1 MSNQPFEPNPYLPE
15 YLQNLEVERAE
26 TALALSRRTF
36 IKITGLAGGGLVLA
50 MSMGPGA
57 RKALA
62 QAKSPAAEVTLNPY
76 IQIRPDNTIVLYAKN
91 PEVGQGVKTS
101 LPMIVAEE
109 LDADWSKVEV
119 RQAVIDA
126 KLYGPQVAGGSTSTP
141 TNWDPLRK
149 AGATARMMLV
159 AAAAKT
165 WNVPAAELTTENNVV
180 RHVKS
185 NRSATYGELAEVA
198 AALPVPDAA
207 SVQLKPRSSYRL
219 LGKRIT
225 GVDNPQIVTG
235 QPLFGIDYR
244 VPGMVFATFTKAP
257 AIGAHVKSANLDEI
271 KKLRGVKDAFI
282 VGQKGDHIGFNPGA
296 PALGSGVAILAN
308 STWSAMQAKKQL
320 KVTWD
325 ETDASSDSWTDFRA
339 QAKAFAAAP
348 KAAQVLGQAGDVDG
362 AFATGKTLEA
372 MYTYHYVS
380 HADLEPQNTTAWFK
394 GDSIEIWTPSQ
405 TPQAAV
411 DAVAALLGLPK
422 DKVTLHQL
430 RGGGG
435 FGRRLAN
442 DAVCEAAAISKQA
455 GGIPVKVQWMR
466 EDDMT
471 FDYYRPGGFHSFKAS
486 VDKAGKL
493 SAWQGHFITV
503 SRDGKAPMTAAN
515 IAPTEFPAN
524 VLGNQR
530 MLQSL
535 ISSRIPT
542 GPWRAPGSNAIAFAV
557 QSFLHECAVAAKRDH
572 LEFLLEVMGEPRFT
586 VADSLRALHTGR
598 AANVIKTVAE
608 RAGWGREMPKG
619 SALGLAFHFS
629 HAGHFAEV
637 AEISVDA
644 NKKVRVHKV
653 WVVADIGP
661 IVNLSGAENQ
671 CQGSVVDAVSTA
683 MGLKITFEKGRVE
696 QTNFDKYPLVRIDK
710 APDVDVHFVESIY
723 PPTGCGEPAF
733 PPAAPA
739 IANAIFTVTGQR
751 VRTLPFSAEG
761 YTL

>member
-1 MSNQPFEPNPYLPE
+1 MSSKPFEPNPYLPE
-15 YLQNLEVERAE
+15 YLQKLEVERAE
-26 TALALSRRTF
+26 AALALSRRTF
-36 IKITGLAGGGLVLA
+36 IKVTGLAGGGLVLA
-50 MSMGPGA
+50 MSIGPGT
-57 RKALA
+57 RTALA
-62 QAKSPAAEVTLNPY
+62 QTKTPAAEATLNPY
-76 IQIRPDNTIVLYAKN
+76 VQIRPDNTIVLYAKN

-149 AGATARMMLV
+149 AGATARAMLV

-165 WNVPAAELTTENNVV
+165 WNVPASELTTENNVV
-180 RHVKS
+180 RHAKS

-198 AALPVPDAA
+198 ATLPVPDAA
-207 SVQLKPRSSYRL
+207 TVQLKPRSSYRL

-225 GVDNPQIVTG
+225 GVDNPKIVTG

-257 AIGAHVKSANLDEI
+257 AIGARVKSANLDEI

-282 VGQKGDHIGFNPGA
+282 VGQQGDHVGFNPGA
-296 PALGSGVAILAN
+296 PALGSGIAILAS
-308 STWSAMQAKKQL
+308 STWAAMQAKKQL
-320 KVTWD
+320 KITWD

-339 QAKAFAAAP
+339 QAKAFAAKPA
-348 KAAQVLGQAGDVDG
+348 AAQVLGQAGDVDG
-362 AFATGKTLEA
+362 VFATGKTLEA

-411 DAVAALLGLPK
+411 DAVAALLALPK

-486 VDKAGKL
+486 IDKAGKL

-524 VLGNQR
+524 VIGNQR

-535 ISSRIPT
+535 ISSRVPT

-586 VADSLRALHTGR
+586 VADNLRALHTGR

-637 AEISVDA
+637 AEVSVDA

-696 QTNFDKYPLVRIDK
+696 QSNFDKYPLVRIDK
-710 APDVDVHFVESIY
+710 APEVDVHFVESNY

-739 IANAIFTVTGQR
+739 IANAIFNVTGQR

-761 YTL
+761 YSL